1 MSDPLTLYKLI
12 VLYMLNRVSFPLTAA
27 QISDFILT
35 REYTNFLTLQQVI
48 RELTDTGLVDART
61 VRNRTQLLLT
71 KDGKQTLDFFSQQI
85 SASIRQEIDEYLKEN
100 EMELRNEVSILA
112 DYYKST
118 SGEYEAHLK
127 AKEGNV
133 TLVDLIISVPV
144 EETAAAICDNWQKK
158 KPGNLSVPDRAA
170 VLNVTPMQR
179 TAGASLLLRFFL
191 SHDLTP
197 AGYTNDRLGEIRILG
212 MIWCIYIFIYI
223 VGLLWTSVCMV

>member
-35 REYTNFLTLQQVI
+35 REYTNLLTLQQVI

-158 KPGNLSVPDRAA
+158 N
-170 VLNVTPMQR
+170 Q
-179 TAGASLLLRFFL
+179 
-191 SHDLTP
+191 
-197 AGYTNDRLGEIRILG
+197 EIYQYLIEQL
-212 MIWCIYIFIYI
+212 F
-223 VGLLWTSVCMV
+223 